1 MAQVQPLRIEED
13 ILNLAEIRSKDEH
26 TTKTAAIKQF
36 LYSGAEE
43 YLLKLCSKGRILIGK
58 AAEILHKS
66 IFDLQ
71 ESAKNKGIE
80 LGITAKEYNESK
92 KFAQDLI

>member
-1 MAQVQPLRIEED
+1 MTQVQPLRMEEE
-13 ILNLAEIRSKDEH
+13 ILKLADIRSKDEH

-43 YLLKLCSKGRILIGK
+43 YLLRLCSQGRVSIGK

-66 IFDLQ
+66 VYDL
-71 ESAKNKGIE
+71 EEAAKNKGIE

-92 KFAQDLI
+92 RFLKDLI